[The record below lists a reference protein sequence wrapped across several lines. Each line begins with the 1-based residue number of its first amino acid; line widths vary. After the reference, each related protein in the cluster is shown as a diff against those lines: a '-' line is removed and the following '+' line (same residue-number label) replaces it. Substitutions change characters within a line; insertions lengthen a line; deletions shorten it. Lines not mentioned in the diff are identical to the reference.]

1 MISHTRT
8 NPHPTCQFHE
18 LRFVKVGHDLR
29 SHNRGC
35 IGQLSTLIES
45 AFCFSITIP
54 TNHVIQQILKENT
67 HSHKSIVSLTSFR
80 SLALQKPTPKNR
92 GWVLELLVG
101 NGDRKKVKIPLK
113 EISPCFRGMMIFHV
127 CYFTHLQSSLNDW
140 FCHSDR
146 NFELSVEGGKCPL
159 IFHGCQ
165 KLHNILT
172 QQVYQYT
179 YYMDGYRVYKYR
191 TYRAYW
197 FKIDSKHNQK
207 YLGQKLES
215 LDNQYLEPKWPLF
228 WLERALF
235 WAKI

>member
-101 NGDRKKVKIPLK
+101 NGDRKRWKSPWKKSLRVSEVWWSFMSVTSLIFSPHSMIGFVIPIATLNWVLK
-113 EISPCFRGMMIFHV
+113 EGNVR
-127 CYFTHLQSSLNDW
+127 W
-140 FCHSDR
+140 FSMAVK
-146 NFELSVEGGKCPL
+146 NSTTSW
-159 IFHGCQ
+159 
-165 KLHNILT
+165 HNRYINTLT
-172 QQVYQYT
+172 T
-179 YYMDGYRVYKYR
+179 WMDIEYINIGPIEP
-191 TYRAYW
+191 
-197 FKIDSKHNQK
+197 IDSKLIQT
-207 YLGQKLES
+207 
-215 LDNQYLEPKWPLF
+215 
-228 WLERALF
+228 
-235 WAKI
+235 